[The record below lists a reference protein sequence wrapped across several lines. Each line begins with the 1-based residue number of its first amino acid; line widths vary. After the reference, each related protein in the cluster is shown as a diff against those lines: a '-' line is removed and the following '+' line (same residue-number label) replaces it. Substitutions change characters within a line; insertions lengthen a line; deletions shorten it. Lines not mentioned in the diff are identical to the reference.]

1 MKEKTP
7 KTKAEKRLN
16 KITWWWVALS
26 VLLDVLFF
34 GIVYIKPCILEGKMV
49 IYRML
54 CLVAFLLIPL
64 SFLLACVAAFRK
76 SPKIRAR
83 VWLWVMFKNILALII
98 LLFPLLLD
106 YVTSASDDP
115 YWDDKPII
123 YLYPQGPTEV
133 TVELGKPENLTHTY
147 PKYDKLWTVIARP
160 GGELTDSKTGRHYY
174 ALYWEGKNTVS
185 TPEMT
190 EGFVVEG
197 KKTIPFLEEKL
208 AKLGLTDREAEEFIV
223 YWLPKMESNA
233 YNYVRFQ
240 TMEEQEENM
249 PLTVSPPPTTLI
261 RVMMEFK
268 VLDEPIE
275 VKEQVLPQT
284 PERTGFVVVEWGG
297 TEL

>member
-1 MKEKTP
+1 MSEKIE
-7 KTKAEKRLN
+7 KNKAEKILTT
-16 KITWWWVALS
+16 ITKVWAALGFA
-26 VLLDVLFF
+26 L
-34 GIVYIKPCILEGKMV
+34 C
-49 IYRML
+49 
-54 CLVAFLLIPL
+54 CLVYFSYSGLVATLFAIMFLCTFVLVL
-64 SFLLACVAAFRK
+64 CSLVLAAVARIKKA
-76 SPKIRAR
+76 PKIRAR
-83 VWLWVMFKNILALII
+83 YWMNFVWCN
-98 LLFPLLLD
+98 LLFLLLSGVVVVD
-106 YVTSASDDP
+106 YLTSDDSVA
-115 YWDDKPII
+115 YKPII

-147 PKYDKLWTVIARP
+147 PKYNKLWTVIARP

-174 ALYWEGKNTVS
+174 ALYWEGKNTLS
-185 TPEMT
+185 KGEMT

-249 PLTVSPPPTTLI
+249 PLTISPPPTTLI

-268 VLDEPIE
+268 GLDEPIE
-275 VKEQVLPQT
+275 VKEQELPKT